1 MSKIQSQLKDVKPTC
16 SCSVQAMEPEYL
28 SSGPYYVHLGHAR
41 DLAEMRRNMQERT
54 GLTEE
59 EVRIEKVRYRRKEGK
74 TSHGCPIAKYVS
86 RVKIV
91 FLSCNLK
98 VASPILMVTLEIQ
111 QEFVIHICRVHDTKF
126 YSRLFGGGQKR
137 SSF

>member
-28 SSGPYYVHLGHAR
+28 SSGPYYVHLGHAK

-91 FLSCNLK
+91 FY
-98 VASPILMVTLEIQ
+98 Q
-111 QEFVIHICRVHDTKF
+111 
-126 YSRLFGGGQKR
+126 
-137 SSF
+137 